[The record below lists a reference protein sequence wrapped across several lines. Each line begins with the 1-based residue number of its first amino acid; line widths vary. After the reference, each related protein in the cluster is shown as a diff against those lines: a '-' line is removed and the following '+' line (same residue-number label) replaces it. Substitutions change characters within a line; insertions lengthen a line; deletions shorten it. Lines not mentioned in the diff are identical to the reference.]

1 MLAIA
6 VTGEE
11 YGTATGFL
19 GLEPSRLGKLGNF
32 TALLRQH
39 GVLEPVTA
47 AICQLARTP
56 ATSTSTASPSSTTP
70 AADGKAASARPR
82 SIPEAG
88 AARATSCW
96 RSTAA
101 PPRPAPRRTSSS
113 PGSA

>member
-70 AADGKAASARPR
+70 TADGKAASARPR
-82 SIPEAG
+82 GIPEAG
-88 AARATSCW
+88 AASATSCR
-96 RSTAA
+96 RSTTALA
-101 PPRPAPRRTSSS
+101 GMPRRRSSS